1 MVEYAIHTLKGMSG
15 ALGAL
20 RLAQACQDILDSC
33 QNQQAEEI
41 DCQLHGLSSDAEETK
56 QALQEWRSHQS

>member
-1 MVEYAIHTLKGMSG
+1 MSG

-20 RLAQACQDILDSC
+20 RLAQTCQDFLESC
-33 QNQQAEEI
+33 QDQQPEEI
-41 DCQLHGLSSDAEETK
+41 DSRLHGLSGHAEETK

>member
-1 MVEYAIHTLKGMSG
+1 MSG